1 MFKLKKNTRQTIIQ
15 IKKLI
20 YEINEIT
27 NETIDQT
34 NILEDDVERETL
46 RRIRD
51 ANISTAQIITELEM
65 RELIWLT

>member
-1 MFKLKKNTRQTIIQ
+1 MFRLKKNTRQSIIQ

-20 YEINEIT
+20 YEINDIT
-27 NETIDQT
+27 NETMDQT
-34 NILEDDVERETL
+34 DILSDDAERNTL

-51 ANISTAQIITELEM
+51 ANIKTAQIITELEM